1 MAVRADHLASL
12 DLVEYRLPFVTAD
25 AYGDA
30 EALVPDVV
38 ELQH

>member
-25 AYGDA
+25 AHGDA
-30 EALVPDVV
+30 EVLLPDVV
-38 ELQH
+38 ELEH